1 MLPIHIL
8 FLEICLASGLLNVVE
23 TGVRMVPQ
31 LVEVGQVRLVA
42 AAAPGPGLAATRP
55 PARGREA
62 GGGRGEGRGQQLVHE
77 ADVGD
82 GEAQRLYPRQPLLV
96 GEGGHLGAQPV
107 EGLVQVEHPP
117 PLPDVCRPPLGR
129 RRHSPPLLV
138 RLL

>member
-1 MLPIHIL
+1 MLPILIL

-31 LVEVGQVRLVA
+31 LVQVGEVRLV
-42 AAAPGPGLAATRP
+42 AATRP

-117 PLPDVCRPPLGR
+117 PLPDVGRPPLGR